1 MDGFPM
7 LKAAALAALLG
18 VGVAAGPTA
27 ATAQTTLRIGLAE
40 DPDVLD
46 PTLARTFVG
55 RIVFASLCD
64 KLFDIDANLK
74 IIPQLATGYEIS
86 DDNKTITLKL
96 RPGVIFHDG
105 EKMDAEAVKYSL
117 NRHLTLKGSFRR
129 SEINVISAID
139 VVDPLTVKLSLSVPF
154 APLIAQFTD
163 RAGMIVSPKA
173 AEAAGDKF
181 GTNPVCAGP
190 FRLVERVAQD
200 KIVVERFANYWNKE
214 AIKIDRI
221 VYQPIPDSTV
231 RLANI
236 QAGSLDLIERVS
248 ATDLDTIRK
257 NNRLKL
263 SIQDEIGYQ
272 GMTINLANGER
283 AKGVLGQ
290 NPKVREALEAAI
302 DRNVINQVAFNGEF
316 LPGNQWVSPVHPF
329 YQQKFPVPPR
339 DVKKAQALLK
349 EAGVTLP
356 VSFTLMFPNNP
367 DQRQV
372 AEIIQSMAAEA
383 GFDIKL
389 EAAEFASSLQRS
401 NKGDFE
407 AYLIGWSGRTDPDGN
422 IYSFESCKGGQND
435 GRHCN
440 PALDKALDAARA
452 ASTFEERKKLY
463 EEATGLVLAARSHV
477 YLYHRKWFVAYT
489 NRLQGFTQVPDG
501 LIRVQGLTLN

>member
-1 MDGFPM
+1 MNKLVTLRGM
-7 LKAAALAALLG
+7 AVAALFGAMAS
-18 VGVAAGPTA
+18 AAG
-27 ATAQTTLRIGLAE
+27 AQTTLRIGLAE

-55 RIVFASLCD
+55 RIAFASLCD
-64 KLFDIDANLK
+64 KLFDIDAKLN
-74 IIPQLATGYEIS
+74 IVPQLATGYEIAE
-86 DDNKTITLKL
+86 DKKTITIKL
-96 RPGVIFHDG
+96 RPNVKFHDG
-105 EKMDAEAVKYSL
+105 EPMNAEAVKYSL
-117 NRHLTLKGSFRR
+117 TRHLELKGSFRR
-129 SEINVISAID
+129 SEINVISGIE
-139 VVDPLTVKLSLSVPF
+139 VIDPLTVKLSLSVPF
-154 APLIAQFTD
+154 APLMAQFTD

-181 GTNPVCAGP
+181 GTAPVCAGP
-190 FRLVERVAQD
+190 FKFVERVAQD
-200 KIVVERFANYWNKE
+200 RIVVERFADYWSKD

-221 VYQPIPDSTV
+221 VFQPIPDSTV

-257 NNRLKL
+257 NPKLKL

-283 AKGVLGQ
+283 SKGVLGQ

-316 LPGNQWVSPVHPF
+316 LPGNQWVSPVHPYF
-329 YQQKFPVPPR
+329 QGKYPVPGR
-339 DVKKAQALLK
+339 DLKKAQALLK
-349 EAGVTLP
+349 EAGVKLP
-356 VSFTLMFPNNP
+356 VTFTLMFPNNP

-372 AEIIQSMAAEA
+372 AEIIQSMAQEA

-389 EAAEFASSLQRS
+389 EAAEFASSLQRA

-422 IYSFESCKGGQND
+422 VYSFESCKGGQND
-435 GRHCN
+435 GKHCN
-440 PALDKALDAARA
+440 PGLDKLLDAARA
-452 ASTFEERKKLY
+452 ASSAEERKKLY
-463 EEATGLVLAARSHV
+463 EEATGIVLSARSRI

-489 NRLQGFTQVPDG
+489 NRLQGFSQVPDG
-501 LIRVQGLTLN
+501 LIRVQGLSLN